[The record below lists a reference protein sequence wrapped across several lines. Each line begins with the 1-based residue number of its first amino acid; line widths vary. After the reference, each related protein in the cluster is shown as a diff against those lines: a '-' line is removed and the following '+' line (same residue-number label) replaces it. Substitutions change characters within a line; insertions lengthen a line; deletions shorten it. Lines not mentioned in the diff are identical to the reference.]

1 MRRLALILLA
11 GAAQAQ
17 APAEAPP
24 ADWAAQTYVDS
35 TGCAFHRAELGE
47 AVIWAQRLGPDGAPL
62 CGQEPSV
69 RPSLSDAL
77 PAIPPSRAGAVP
89 DFAEP
94 GVYVQLG
101 AFSATATADRVAAD
115 LQAQG
120 YRLWRQD
127 FPRLRVLFAGP
138 FDDADAATAARGD
151 LRARGFPDAFL
162 RRSEP
167 AAKP

>member
-17 APAEAPP
+17 TPAEAPP
-24 ADWAAQTYVDS
+24 AGWSAPVYVDS
-35 TGCAFHRAELGE
+35 AGCVFHRAELGGDI
-47 AVIWAQRLGPDGAPL
+47 IWAQRLGPDGAPL
-62 CGQEPSV
+62 CGQPPSV
-69 RPSLSDAL
+69 QPSLSDAL

-89 DFAEP
+89 DFPEP
-94 GVYVQLG
+94 GIYLQLG
-101 AFSATATADRVAAD
+101 AFSAGGTADRVAAD

-138 FDDADAATAARGD
+138 FADEATAAEARRALRG
-151 LRARGFPDAFL
+151 RGFPDAFL
-162 RRSEP
+162 RQSE
-167 AAKP
+167 